1 MSRGNGGPGIL
12 EHTQSLCPECRR
24 LVDATVFDRDGRVFM
39 RKRCEV
45 HGAFEAHV
53 YGDAAAWVGNQ
64 RYVSPGKKPAGYSTE
79 VVHGCPHD
87 CGLCPDHEQHAC
99 VGIIEINSACDMDC
113 PLCFAEAGRGFSL
126 TLSEVESALD
136 SFVRTEVTPEVVQFS
151 GGEPS
156 IHPEIIPMLRAAA
169 DRDIRHVMLNTNGKR
184 IARDD
189 EFVAALA
196 DIRPAIY
203 FQFDGF
209 EPETWRVIRGEPAI
223 LDEKIRAL
231 DRLAE
236 AGCPVILIPAIVRGV
251 NEHEVGRII
260 EFALSHPAV
269 FGVNFQPAFHAGR
282 FMPHDPLRRLTNPDV
297 IRLIADQTDGVFRVD
312 DFVPIPC
319 CYPSCN
325 SATYA
330 YVDGTSVVP
339 IPRILNVD
347 DYIDLISN
355 RVMASVTADIGSAL
369 KALWST
375 SSVPGTPRA
384 AYSFDMACAACGL
397 AEGLDGLDEII
408 DHMFMIVLQD
418 FMDPWTFNQRIVAR
432 CCKEILLPDGKQ
444 IPFCAY
450 NNAGYREQARAQLS
464 AREVDR
470 NEDRRSGRPFEVR
483 PLTFE
488 FDKHAIGEIR

>member
-1 MSRGNGGPGIL
+1 
-12 EHTQSLCPECRR
+12 
-24 LVDATVFDRDGRVFM
+24 VDATVFDRDGRVFLK
-39 RKRCEV
+39 KRCEQ
-45 HGAFEAHV
+45 HGDFEAHV
-53 YGDAAAWVGNQ
+53 YGDAAAWVANQ
-64 RYVSPGKKPAGYSTE
+64 RYIRPGKKPVDYSTS

-113 PLCFAEAGRGFSL
+113 PLCFAAAGRGFNL
-126 TLSEVESALD
+126 TLTEVESALD
-136 SFVRTEVTPEVVQFS
+136 SFVRTEGTPEVVQFS

-156 IHPEIIPMLRAAA
+156 IHPEIIPMLQAAA
-169 DRDIRHVMLNTNGKR
+169 DRNIRHIMLNTNGKR

-189 EFVAALA
+189 DFVAALA
-196 DIRPAIY
+196 EIRPAIY

-209 EPETWRVIRGEPAI
+209 EPETWRTIRGEPAI
-223 LDEKIRAL
+223 LDEKMRAL

-236 AGCPVILIPAIVRGV
+236 AGCPVILIPAVVRGV

-282 FMPHDPLRRLTNPDV
+282 FMPHDPLLRLTNPDV
-297 IRLIADQTDGVFRVD
+297 IRLIADQTNGTFRED
-312 DFVPIPC
+312 DFIPIPC

-330 YVDGTSVVP
+330 YVDGSSVTP
-339 IPRILNVD
+339 IPRVLNVD
-347 DYIDLISN
+347 DYMDLISN
-355 RVMASVTADIGSAL
+355 RVMASVTADIRGAL
-369 KALWST
+369 EALWST
-375 SSVPGTPRA
+375 SSIPGSPRA
-384 AYSFDMACAACGL
+384 AYNFDMACAACGL
-397 AEGLDGLDEII
+397 ADGMEGLEDVI

-418 FMDPWTFNQRIVAR
+418 FMDPWTFNRKIVAR

-464 AREVDR
+464 ACEADR
-470 NEDRRSGRPFEVR
+470 NEHRRNGRPFEIR
-483 PLTFE
+483 PLTFDFKE
-488 FDKHAIGEIR
+488 DTIGVTP